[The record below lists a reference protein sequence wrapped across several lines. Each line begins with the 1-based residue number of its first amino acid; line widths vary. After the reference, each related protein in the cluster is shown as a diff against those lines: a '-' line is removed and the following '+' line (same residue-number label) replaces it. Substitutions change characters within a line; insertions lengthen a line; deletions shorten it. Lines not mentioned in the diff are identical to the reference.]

1 MAATINCPLT
11 GSFTHNGTANTS
23 LVTMHTVSLT
33 EPDKSF
39 TIPGDAFSYF
49 DVSENGLETPTA
61 ASFVVSINNLP
72 GLRTAL
78 GTWLTTATGIGG
90 GGSVYNYMKNY
101 LQTSVQAV
109 LDGDGI
115 GAELQS
121 QVLSE
126 IVYPEAGAGGFT
138 AAAQTGAVNLINAVE
153 DSQEAKDLIG
163 LQFPYGRYGTGANGN
178 GEGFSTA
185 LPAIAGDKLVFQ
197 FVITSTIN
205 VTEHRVDG
213 VTAMSNAADVDP
225 LEPPTNQINLS
236 AQRSQRVN
244 IEVVKGE

>member
-1 MAATINCPLT
+1 MATINCPLT
-11 GSFTHNGTANTS
+11 GSFALNGTADTS
-23 LVTMHTVSLT
+23 LVTMHNVSLT
-33 EPDKSF
+33 EPHKSF
-39 TIPGDAFSYF
+39 TITGDAFSYF
-49 DVSENGLETPTA
+49 DVSENGVETPTA

-78 GTWLTTATGIGG
+78 GTWLTTSTGIGG
-90 GGSVYNYMKNY
+90 GGTVYNYMKNY
-101 LQTSVQAV
+101 LQTSIQAV

-126 IVYPEAGAGGFT
+126 IVYPEAGPDGFT
-138 AAAQTGAVNLINAVE
+138 VAAQGGAVALINAVE
-153 DSQEAKDLIG
+153 ASPEAKDLIG

-185 LPAIAGDKLVFQ
+185 LPAIVGDKLVFQ
-197 FVITSTIN
+197 FVITSTIT

-213 VTAMSNAADVDP
+213 VTAMANASDVSP
-225 LEPPTNQINLS
+225 LEPPTNQIALS
-236 AQRSQRVN
+236 AVRDRRVN
-244 IEVVKGE
+244 IEVVKGA